1 MDLASKDAVV
11 TQRFGGHCSNVVADH
26 GIHFSDIPLA
36 SPKQDL
42 IGASVVESAA
52 IRSALEGVRDPEILR
67 SLGELNAIRTVDVD
81 GDRVSVVVALAVP
94 GSPAVDELGEAI
106 NTALTAVPGVDAV
119 DISFTAMS
127 TEEQAALAADLRGPD
142 PEKRE
147 VSMGRPGSKTRII
160 GIASGKGGVGKSS
173 VTTNL
178 GVALAQKGKKVGII
192 DADVWGFSVPK
203 MLGIDRAPS
212 VLEDI
217 LLPPRAHGV
226 SVISMDFFVQPDQAV
241 VWRGPMLHKA
251 LEQFLVDV
259 HWGDLD
265 YLLIDMPPGT
275 GDVAISISQYLP
287 RGEILIVTTPQPAA
301 QRVAVRA
308 GLMAQKVNQDIIGV
322 VENMSWFTGDD
333 GKQYQ
338 IFGQGGGQRLADEMD
353 VPLLGK
359 VPLVPELREGGDIGR
374 PISVIDPDGE
384 AAKAFEEI
392 AAHLME
398 TGPRLRSH
406 PELVIS

>member
-1 MDLASKDAVV
+1 M
-11 TQRFGGHCSNVVADH
+11 
-26 GIHFSDIPLA
+26 
-36 SPKQDL
+36 
-42 IGASVVESAA
+42 VESAA
-52 IRSALEGVRDPEILR
+52 VQSALEAVQDPEILR
-67 SLGELNAIRTVDVD
+67 SLGELNAIRTVDID
-81 GDRVSVVVALAVP
+81 GGRVAVVVALAVP
-94 GSPAVDELGEAI
+94 GSPAVDELGETI
-106 NTALTAVPGVDAV
+106 NAALTAVAGVDAV

-127 TEEQAALAADLRGPD
+127 TEEQAALAAELRGPN
-142 PEKRE
+142 PEQRE
-147 VSMGRPGSKTRII
+147 VSMGRPGSRTRVI

-178 GVALAQKGKKVGII
+178 GVALARAGKKVGII

-333 GKQYQ
+333 GKQYE
-338 IFGQGGGQRLADEMD
+338 IFGEGGGQRLADEMD

-359 VPLVPELREGGDIGR
+359 VPLVPELREGGDTGR
-374 PISVIDPDGE
+374 PISVVDPDGE
-384 AAKAFEEI
+384 AAKAFADI
-392 AAHLME
+392 ATHLME
-398 TGPRLRSH
+398 SGPRLRSH
-406 PELVIS
+406 PELIIS